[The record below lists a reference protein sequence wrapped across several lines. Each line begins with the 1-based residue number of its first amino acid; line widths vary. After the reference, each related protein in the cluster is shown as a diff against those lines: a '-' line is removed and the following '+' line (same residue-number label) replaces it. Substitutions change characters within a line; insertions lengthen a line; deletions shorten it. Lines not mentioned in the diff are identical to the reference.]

1 MLTTVMSRIDMMAP
15 STTTPATLRT
25 PLSNLS
31 LVDCGAVVVVM
42 DKLLPAGVGPIL
54 PAGSQGSSTGFRIA
68 WSDGWPV
75 VSTGVRADQQV
86 GAAGPQHRE
95 QQAAEGV
102 GGVVLA
108 PVEAR
113 QRHQGRD
120 HDERDQDQPPP
131 ARSGV
136 PDHQDRDRE
145 IDAQGGGDVSGR
157 VRV

>member
-68 WSDGWPV
+68 WSGRRLV
-75 VSTGVRADQQV
+75 V
-86 GAAGPQHRE
+86 
-95 QQAAEGV
+95 
-102 GGVVLA
+102 
-108 PVEAR
+108 
-113 QRHQGRD
+113 
-120 HDERDQDQPPP
+120 
-131 ARSGV
+131 
-136 PDHQDRDRE
+136 
-145 IDAQGGGDVSGR
+145 GGGDPDAEAGGDHAHLQLIGHGPCPAIDLVAERSRQLHVEFAATGGRHEAGPVRRPGRDRGERSGPLNR
-157 VRV
+157 